1 MGRDTLADSILTYGI
16 VIETPCDICWHLLIE
31 RLQDLQT
38 TTETLETIA
47 ARAIPTKRFKS
58 SKGDKSSSDKEQG
71 SSDDG
76 DLGLVANYAR
86 AHRSVV
92 VSKRDLQ
99 EVNIK
104 FLSEDMD
111 SHNEGHFKEDLQAA
125 ANGAFDRILGTKD
138 HKLTMTPVEGYNE
151 YRRTIILAL
160 HSTDQYFHSSK
171 GFDELVAF
179 KEIPL
184 VTMDPDTK
192 KTIDENISKVLTACG
207 LITTKFHTPNWV
219 MLTALKEF

>member
-1 MGRDTLADSILTYGI
+1 MYGI
-16 VIETPCDICWHLLIE
+16 VIKTPRDICWHLLIK
-31 RLQDLQT
+31 RLQDLKT
-38 TTETLETIA
+38 TTETLEAIA

-58 SKGDKSSSDKEQG
+58 SKEDESSSDKEQG
-71 SSDDG
+71 SSDEG
-76 DLGLVANYAR
+76 DLGLVAKYAR

-111 SHNEGHFKEDLQAA
+111 SHNEVHFKEHLQAA

-138 HKLTMTPVEGYNE
+138 HKLTMTSVEGYND
-151 YRRTIILAL
+151 YGRTIILAL
-160 HSTDQYFHSSK
+160 HSTDSEQYFHSSVNGYNK
-171 GFDELVAF
+171 LVAF

-192 KTIDENISKVLTACG
+192 KTMDENISKVLTACG
-207 LITTKFHTPNWV
+207 LITTEFHTPNRV
-219 MLTALKEF
+219 MFTAFKTWA

>member
-1 MGRDTLADSILTYGI
+1 MYGI
-16 VIETPCDICWHLLIE
+16 VIKTPRDICWHLLIK

-58 SKGDKSSSDKEQG
+58 SEENKSSSDKEQS
-71 SSDDG
+71 SSDKG
-76 DLGLVANYAR
+76 DLGLVAKYAR

-104 FLSEDMD
+104 FLSEYMD
-111 SHNEGHFKEDLQAA
+111 SHQSANFKEDLQAA

-138 HKLTMTPVEGYNE
+138 HKLTLTPVQGYNDDGQ
-151 YRRTIILAL
+151 TIILAL
-160 HSTDQYFHSSK
+160 NSTDSEQYFHSSVNVYNK
-171 GFDELVAF
+171 LVAF

-192 KTIDENISKVLTACG
+192 KTMDENISKVLTACG

-219 MLTALKEF
+219 MFTAFETY